1 MSDEFVEKKSVGKI
15 LLTIFIVLII
25 IGGIIFG
32 GYKLLSNTILNP
44 EKYLIKTKE
53 FLTKD
58 FKVLDVFNDEIN
70 NKDVKFDGTI
80 TFKTDNKDMNYL
92 NHFNVDYSML
102 ASFNKEEIQ
111 YNYKFKEDDKEL
123 LNTNIYLIKDSLYLD
138 SNDLYNK
145 ILLIEKL
152 DYNIFGELKNIGK
165 ESNENINDLKNGLS
179 NYLESIMDALKEM
192 KMTSEFVSIYK
203 VKYTYEIN
211 DSNKDKIQNKYDE
224 LIKNNKTIQA
234 LIKDEKIDKNLFDIK
249 FSNFK
254 IEIIKSIGTNKIY
267 NLDIYED
274 GKNSFKLE
282 MDEDDDNIYHITS
295 GDDKGTLTINRDTYT
310 LQLFDKD
317 VLLFTIK
324 LENNDNLFKISMT
337 KDNEDISFGLKKEN
351 KNKVNITFGANLK
364 DGSFDL
370 TMTASKTGNVYNIIG
385 ILDIN
390 SNGEKIR
397 MKLDGNGEYKDNIL
411 ESKDISNAV
420 DINTL
425 NESDQNKISENL
437 MKKLNGSKLLELLS
451 NVSNV

>member
-1 MSDEFVEKKSVGKI
+1 MSKKKSVGKI

-25 IGGIIFG
+25 IGGIVFG

-58 FKVLDVFNDEIN
+58 FKVLDVFNDEFDNRDIT
-70 NKDVKFDGTI
+70 FDGSI

-92 NHFNVDYSML
+92 NHFNIDYSML

-123 LNTNIYLIKDSLYLD
+123 LNSNLYLIKDSLYLD

-145 ILLIEKL
+145 ILLLEKL
-152 DYNIFGELKNIGK
+152 DYNIFDELKSISK
-165 ESNENINDLKNGLS
+165 DSNKNINDFKNGFS

-211 DSNKDKIQNKYDE
+211 DSNKDKIQKKYDE
-224 LIKNNKTIQA
+224 LIKNNKTIQS

-267 NLDIYED
+267 NLDE
-274 GKNSFKLE
+274 
-282 MDEDDDNIYHITS
+282 
-295 GDDKGTLTINRDTYT
+295 
-310 LQLFDKD
+310 
-317 VLLFTIK
+317 
-324 LENNDNLFKISMT
+324 
-337 KDNEDISFGLKKEN
+337 
-351 KNKVNITFGANLK
+351 GAN
-364 DGSFDL
+364 
-370 TMTASKTGNVYNIIG
+370 Y
-385 ILDIN
+385 
-390 SNGEKIR
+390 
-397 MKLDGNGEYKDNIL
+397 
-411 ESKDISNAV
+411 
-420 DINTL
+420 
-425 NESDQNKISENL
+425 
-437 MKKLNGSKLLELLS
+437 
-451 NVSNV
+451 